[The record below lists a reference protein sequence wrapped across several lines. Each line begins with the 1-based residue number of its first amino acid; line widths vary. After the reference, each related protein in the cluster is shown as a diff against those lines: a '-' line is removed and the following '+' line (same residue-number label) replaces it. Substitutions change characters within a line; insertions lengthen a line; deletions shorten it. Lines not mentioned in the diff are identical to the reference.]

1 MEKVFSL
8 TLGTGTVYLVPVLQ
22 GYFFSNC
29 YAVTLYLGV
38 KLFNEMNVLTIVAA
52 FQMFIL
58 NV

>member
-29 YAVTLYLGV
+29 YGVTLYLGV
-38 KLFNEMNVLTIVAA
+38 KLFNEMNVLTIVTA
-52 FQMFIL
+52 FQMFLL